1 MSISLPI
8 RITYIHQLKQFSSFC
23 EILVSGDYYCHA
35 ENAFGDATQPV
46 SVRIRN
52 LATVNNVT
60 QCCIEQ
66 NVTSPCMDACFIH
79 LDIDA
84 VIDKPECIQVN
95 MFL

>member
-1 MSISLPI
+1 MKRDKYLYILQYT
-8 RITYIHQLKQFSSFC
+8 TYQSP
-23 EILVSGDYYCHA
+23 GDYYCHA
-35 ENAFGDATQPV
+35 ENAFGTATQPV

-52 LATVNNVT
+52 LATVSNVT

-95 MFL
+95 NLHYA